1 MAFCCC
7 RRCEELG
14 DPFLRDGFSSQSERW
29 QAIAAEAEAYLAGGG
44 GVETLEMPDCLYWLL
59 RVEHWGPICAG
70 GQIDQPHHFLQ
81 DLEWAAVG
89 RTRARRATS
98 ANAAISAAETRREI
112 KALNAQLA
120 KAFQGV

>member
-1 MAFCCC
+1 MK
-7 RRCEELG
+7 
-14 DPFLRDGFSSQSERW
+14 DGFSSRGERW
-29 QAIAAEAEAYLAGGG
+29 QAIAAEAEAYLTGGAA
-44 GVETLEMPDCLYWLL
+44 VEVPEMPDCLYWLL
-59 RVEHWGPICAG
+59 RVEQWGAVGAG

-89 RTRARRATS
+89 RNRARRATS

-120 KAFQGV
+120 KAFQGA